1 MFLKL
6 KPDGKKMPEVTLE
19 SDEKPVA
26 WVPRPEADHGWPSH
40 GNQLHDL
47 KYIACSIIKVLWKI
61 HAEGTLIM
69 IASSQGTVYQR
80 YNIGLIFGKECRILG
95 GGK

>member
-1 MFLKL
+1 
-6 KPDGKKMPEVTLE
+6 
-19 SDEKPVA
+19 
-26 WVPRPEADHGWPSH
+26 
-40 GNQLHDL
+40 
-47 KYIACSIIKVLWKI
+47 
-61 HAEGTLIM
+61 M